1 MRNLRQLRSALVLAM
16 VIGTGMVLSGSTL
29 HADTLVPPPQPGSL
43 RCALLLRA
51 ATAVGSDRLLGAF
64 LQARY
69 DANCVAQ

>member
-1 MRNLRQLRSALVLAM
+1 MRNLRQLRSALVVAM

-29 HADTLVPPPQPGSL
+29 HAEELAPPQPGSL

-51 ATAVGSDRLLGAF
+51 ANAVGSDRLLGAF

-69 DANCVAQ
+69 DAYCVAR